1 MYETFNSK
9 EDILNQYLWYNEK
22 LKITN
27 KTIYLKSFDDCGIR
41 KIADITNEDGSLKS
55 YNDVCSTFNTAT
67 TNAAFYAKV
76 VKAIPTDWKELIK
89 KYRNIRCLLYESTQR
104 TDHSHQRYSN
114 TVSLYSTSIF
124 THSHIC
130 TINDP

>member
-1 MYETFNSK
+1 MEAIIGISNLDLFLRSNFPVSKNTSNFYTAVLKSWKEFKYETFNSK

-55 YNDVCSTFNTAT
+55 YSDVCSTFNTAT
-67 TNAAFYAKV
+67 TNEALYAKV
-76 VKAIPTDWKELIK
+76 VKAIPTDWK
-89 KYRNIRCLLYESTQR
+89 
-104 TDHSHQRYSN
+104 
-114 TVSLYSTSIF
+114 
-124 THSHIC
+124 
-130 TINDP
+130 